1 MWQRAVAQEAL
12 HTLRPTMNEET
23 PMTKPT
29 LTACVRAL
37 TCVLAICA
45 LAAPAA
51 HAACMSPAQVVAMAN
66 DYMQRQPTPNPE
78 GLSVADGEC
87 SRAKFNSIL
96 QALFGPP
103 VGYKVGLS
111 NRAVQK
117 RFDYDAPVWGMLYA
131 PMLLRS
137 GETVE
142 AAFGA
147 RPLYEADM
155 LVRVSDAAINK
166 ARTPMDVLEA
176 IDQVIPFIELPD
188 LMVQSP
194 TPPMLT
200 GAGIVAINVGA
211 RLGVMGAPIS
221 VPILRAER
229 FSMLDALRDMNIAV
243 RSDGIEVDRGK
254 GTDVLG
260 QPLEA
265 VVWLVQDLARDG
277 RALKPGDLISL
288 GSFSRL
294 LPPGR
299 GVAVEVEYKGLPGN
313 PRVAVNFR

>member
-1 MWQRAVAQEAL
+1 M
-12 HTLRPTMNEET
+12 TRPT
-23 PMTKPT
+23 P
-29 LTACVRAL
+29 ARYARAL
-37 TCVLAICA
+37 TCVLAVFA
-45 LAAPAA
+45 LATPAA

-117 RFDYDAPVWGMLYA
+117 RFDHDAPVWGMLYA

-137 GETVE
+137 GESVD

-155 LVRVSDAAINK
+155 LVRVSDKAINA
-166 ARTPMDVLEA
+166 ARTPIEVLEA

-188 LMVQSP
+188 LLVQSP
-194 TPPMLT
+194 APPMLT

-211 RLGVMGAPIS
+211 RLGVMGAPIP

-229 FSMLDALRDMNIAV
+229 FSMLESLRDMDITV
-243 RSDGIEVDRGK
+243 RADAMTVDRGK
-254 GTDVLG
+254 GSDVLG

-294 LPPGR
+294 LPPAR

-313 PRVAVNFR
+313 PRVAVTFR

>member
-1 MWQRAVAQEAL
+1 M
-12 HTLRPTMNEET
+12 TRPT
-23 PMTKPT
+23 
-29 LTACVRAL
+29 LAAFARAL
-37 TCVLAICA
+37 ACMLAIPA
-45 LAAPAA
+45 LATPAA
-51 HAACMSPAQVVAMAN
+51 HAACMSPAQVVALAN

-78 GLSVADGEC
+78 GLSMADGEC
-87 SRAKFNSIL
+87 SRTRLNSVL

-137 GETVE
+137 GERVD

-155 LVRVSDAAINK
+155 LVRVSDVSINA
-166 ARTPMDVLEA
+166 ARTPMEVLEA

-188 LMVQSP
+188 LLVQSP
-194 TPPMLT
+194 APPMLN

-211 RLGVMGAPIS
+211 RLGVMGAPIP

-229 FSMLDALRDMNIAV
+229 FSMLEALRDMVVVV

-265 VVWLVQDLARDG
+265 VIWLAQDLAREK
-277 RALKPGDLISL
+277 RSLKPGDLISL

-294 LPPGR
+294 LPPAR

-313 PRVAVNFR
+313 PRVAVTFR

>member
-1 MWQRAVAQEAL
+1 M
-12 HTLRPTMNEET
+12 TRPT
-23 PMTKPT
+23 
-29 LTACVRAL
+29 LAAFARAL
-37 TCVLAICA
+37 ACVLAILA
-45 LAAPAA
+45 LATPAA
-51 HAACMSPAQVVAMAN
+51 HAACMGPAQVVALAN
-66 DYMQRQPTPNPE
+66 DFMQRQPTPNPE
-78 GLSVADGEC
+78 GLSMADGEC
-87 SRAKFNSIL
+87 SRARLNSVL

-117 RFDYDAPVWGMLYA
+117 RFDHDAPVWGMLYA
-131 PMLLRS
+131 PMLVRS
-137 GETVE
+137 GASVD

-188 LMVQSP
+188 LLVQSP
-194 TPPMLT
+194 APPMLN

-211 RLGVMGAPIS
+211 RLGVMGAPIP

-229 FSMLDALRDMNIAV
+229 FSMLEALRDMVVEV

-254 GTDVLG
+254 GSDVLG

-265 VVWLVQDLARDG
+265 VVWLAQDLARDG
-277 RALKPGDLISL
+277 RALRPGDLISL

-294 LPPGR
+294 LPPAR
-299 GVAVEVEYKGLPGN
+299 GVAVEVEYKGLPGS
-313 PRVAVNFR
+313 PRVVVSFR